1 MIIQGHEVPSGWPFG
16 LGSMTTRL
24 SVRESTVARE
34 PNTIH
39 GPSSSFS
46 SFSSSN
52 LDTESTAS
60 FFQDN
65 SVSLGR
71 LIGIAPRDNRTLY
84 LRGTTCI
91 PNQQSESSKASGNA
105 QEIETSHGVCV
116 PNLLNILVKISR
128 SKSHTTRQGRTFQS

>member
-1 MIIQGHEVPSGWPFG
+1 MIIQGGEVPNGWPFG
-16 LGSMTTRL
+16 LGSMNSRL
-24 SVRESTVARE
+24 SVRERVETAADTRE
-34 PNTIH
+34 PNTFH

-71 LIGIAPRDNRTLY
+71 LIGIRPRDNGRLY
-84 LRGTTCI
+84 FPRPAYI
-91 PNQQSESSKASGNA
+91 PTPRSRHSEALPDA
-105 QEIETSHGVCV
+105 DQIETSQGVCV
-116 PNLLNILVKISR
+116 PNLMNILVKISR
-128 SKSHTTRQGRTFQS
+128 SKSHSRH

>member
-16 LGSMTTRL
+16 LGSMNTRL
-24 SVRESTVARE
+24 SIRECVEADTGARE
-34 PNTIH
+34 PNTYH

-52 LDTESTAS
+52 FDTESTAS

-71 LIGIAPRDNRTLY
+71 LIGIRPRDNGALY
-84 LRGTTCI
+84 FPRPVCI
-91 PNQQSESSKASGNA
+91 QRQRSQRYEESPYADQTN
-105 QEIETSHGVCV
+105 TSRVICV
-116 PNLLNILVKISR
+116 PNLLNMLAKMSR
-128 SKSHTTRQGRTFQS
+128 SKSHSSH

>member
-16 LGSMTTRL
+16 LGSMNTRL
-24 SVRESTVARE
+24 SVRESGVAVTGGRE
-34 PNTIH
+34 PNTFH

-71 LIGIAPRDNRTLY
+71 LIGIAPRENRTLY
-84 LRGTTCI
+84 FPRTTCI
-91 PNQQSESSKASGNA
+91 PDQRSQRSKVSTKAH
-105 QEIETSHGVCV
+105 EIETSHGICV

-128 SKSHTTRQGRTFQS
+128 SKSHTRQ